1 MIDLFGEVEF
11 KPLKRFHQTISK
23 YYITNTGEIYSSH
36 SGKFLKQQLSA
47 SHNQYLMVKVNVP
60 IDQFDYPYAQ
70 NRRQKSTCR
79 IPIVVHKAVIESWK
93 PVDEYPPI
101 PQEDWDKCP
110 ESAKQW
116 IRDTAIV
123 DHKDDDPS
131 NNHVDNLQWVIPKDN
146 EPNRKKRD
154 QSS

>member
-11 KPLKRFHQTISK
+11 KPLKRFQQTISK

-47 SHNQYLMVKVNVP
+47 GNKQYLAVKVNVP
-60 IDQFDYPYAQ
+60 LDQFDYPYAQ

-79 IPIVVHKAVIESWK
+79 IPIIVHKAVMESWK

-116 IRDTAIV
+116 IMNTVFV
-123 DHKDDDPS
+123 DHINGNKM
-131 NNHVDNLQWVIPKDN
+131 DNRLENLRYVTPKQNCVHHKIND
-146 EPNRKKRD
+146 
-154 QSS
+154 